1 MSFSTSSSDNE
12 SEQSKKSGNGLSL
25 NEVNDMIK
33 EYEREEKRERKKRV
47 DRDNNIGEVV
57 IDEETLKSIVLSQ
70 AQMKKLKPKK
80 PRSEKQ
86 IESAKRLLDIRKKQR
101 EEEKAEDER
110 QAGLRIKVAAKR
122 ERKTKAKLPPVDES
136 ELIDSEDE
144 REKKPKSKFQA
155 SKPKLDDEDEVDKK
169 VNKLNQINT
178 ILTSNP
184 YYAQILKSRGIKF

>member
-1 MSFSTSSSDNE
+1 MSEYTSSSDNE
-12 SEQSKKSGNGLSL
+12 SEESKKSGNGLSL

-33 EYEREEKRERKKRV
+33 EYEREEKRERKKRI

-86 IESAKRLLDIRKKQR
+86 IESAKRLLDVRKKQR
-101 EEEKAEDER
+101 EEEKAENER
-110 QAGLRIKVAAKR
+110 QAGLRLKVAAKR

-136 ELIDSEDE
+136 ELIDSDDDG
-144 REKKPKSKFQA
+144 EKKPKSKFQA
-155 SKPKLDDEDEVDKK
+155 SKPKLDDDDEVEKK
-169 VNKLNQINT
+169 VNKLNQINS